1 MDYYCKICSKQYKSS
16 QSFWNHNNKFHNE
29 EVIKE
34 TIYYCKN
41 CNVSFDNRQKKY
53 YHQKKCTNQI
63 DKIEQTI
70 LEKTQP
76 KIINNTSNSNS
87 NNNISNSQINSNNTI
102 IINNYK
108 SDNLEYIS
116 DKFKD
121 RIFKHLIYEDDH
133 HLPLPKLLE
142 NIKFNPNHK
151 ENNNIKITSDRS
163 KIGFYY
169 DENKWQAMNKDDL
182 LEELCDYGFKIFKN
196 FFDEKQEEL
205 PEDIKS
211 QFKNFHVR
219 LKSEFRKK
227 IKTKI
232 ENIAYIF
239 TLNNQNELDV

>member
-1 MDYYCKICSKQYKSS
+1 VNNINKQ
-16 QSFWNHNNKFHNE
+16 N
-29 EVIKE
+29 I
-34 TIYYCKN
+34 II
-41 CNVSFDNRQKKY
+41 
-53 YHQKKCTNQI
+53 KKCTH
-63 DKIEQTI
+63 E
-70 LEKTQP
+70 
-76 KIINNTSNSNS
+76 
-87 NNNISNSQINSNNTI
+87 NNNIYNSQINK
-102 IINNYK
+102 YK
-108 SDNLEYIS
+108 NDNLEYIS

-121 RIFKHLIYEDDH
+121 KIFKHLIYEDDH
-133 HLPLPKLLE
+133 YLPLSKLLE

-169 DENKWQAMNKDDL
+169 DKNKWQAMNKDDL

-211 QFKNFHVR
+211 QFKNFQVR